1 MEKTMSIRALEAAV
15 MEGGP
20 VAVQP
25 AHWPQPKG
33 YANGM
38 KGRGTLLVTGGL
50 IGWDAESRFPAGLVA
65 QVRQTLEN
73 IVAVLDAGG
82 ARPEHLMRM
91 TWYVTDMAAYRASL
105 RDLGAVYRAVL
116 GRHFPAMAL
125 VQVVS
130 LVEPEALV
138 EIEAMAMVPD

>member
-1 MEKTMSIRALEAAV
+1 MSISALKAAV

-25 AHWPQPKG
+25 EHWPQPRG

-38 KGRGTLLVTGGL
+38 KGRGTLLMTGGL
-50 IGWDAESRFPAGLVA
+50 IGWNAEGQFPEGLVA

-73 IVAVLDAGG
+73 IVAVLEAGG

-91 TWYVTDMAAYRASL
+91 TWYVTNMDDYRSNL
-105 RDLGAVYRAVL
+105 RDLGKVYREVL

-130 LVEPEALV
+130 LVEPNALV
-138 EIEAMAMVPD
+138 EIEATAMVPD

>member
-1 MEKTMSIRALEAAV
+1 MSISALKSEV
-15 MEGGP
+15 MAGGP
-20 VAVQP
+20 VAVHP
-25 AHWPQPKG
+25 AHWPQPRG

-38 KGRGTLLVTGGL
+38 MGRGTFFVTGGL
-50 IGWDAESRFPAGLVA
+50 VGWNAAGEFPEGLVA

-73 IVAVLDAGG
+73 IVTVLEAGG

-91 TWYVTDMAAYRASL
+91 TWYVTDIATYRASL
-105 RDLGAVYRAVL
+105 RDLGQVYREVL

-130 LVEPEALV
+130 LVEPAALV
-138 EIEAMAMVPD
+138 EIEATAVIPD

>member
-1 MEKTMSIRALEAAV
+1 MSISALKAAV

-25 AHWPQPKG
+25 EHWPQPRG

-38 KGRGTLLVTGGL
+38 KGRGTLLMTGGL
-50 IGWDAESRFPAGLVA
+50 VGWDAAGQFPEGLIA

-73 IVAVLDAGG
+73 IVAVLEAGS

-91 TWYVTDMAAYRASL
+91 TWYVTNMDDYRSSL
-105 RDLGAVYRAVL
+105 RDLGKVYREVL
-116 GRHFPAMAL
+116 GKHFPAMAL

-130 LVEPEALV
+130 LVEPKALV
-138 EIEAMAMVPD
+138 EIEATAMVPD